1 MIAMIEEITSEMISS
16 ETEVHLNHSEI
27 EVHIIVLKNITR
39 TDRLPGD
46 ILVATDF
53 LLHLL
58 VNVDILVVD

>member
-16 ETEVHLNHSEI
+16 ETEVH
-27 EVHIIVLKNITR
+27 IIVLKNITR
-39 TDRLPGD
+39 TDRLQGD

-58 VNVDILVVD
+58 VNVDSLVID

>member
-16 ETEVHLNHSEI
+16 ETEVH
-27 EVHIIVLKNITR
+27 IIVLKSITR

-46 ILVATDF
+46 IPVATDF